1 MLQGTII
8 VFIVFGVT
16 LILSLPLGF
25 LVALMRLSRF
35 KVLSRI
41 VQLYIF
47 VMRGTPLLL
56 QMIVIFFGL
65 PSLGIVFDRLPS
77 CLIAFVLNYTAYYAE
92 IFRGGIQSIDRGQ
105 YEACQVLGFDKMTM
119 YRKIIL
125 PQVTKIVFPSVAN
138 EIITLVKDTSLVY
151 VLGLNDILRLAQIA
165 TTRSGSLIP
174 LMHAGIIYLL
184 LTGILTKVLNTIENK
199 LNYYN

>member
-165 TTRSGSLIP
+165 TTRSGSLTP
-174 LMHAGIIYLL
+174 LMHAGLIYLL
-184 LTGILTKVLNTIENK
+184 MTGILTKVLNTIENK
-199 LNYYN
+199 LNYY